1 MKKHGWLGGKG
12 IGLLGL
18 AGGLIGGPSL
28 AGIGSYIG
36 TKGGEAL
43 AGEVDDVRDTDFGV
57 GATEDVNRNIG
68 DYRTNANTMAIGRGI
83 TDAFSAYV
91 APEMLSK
98 ARERI
103 TNLPARQF
111 GIGGDKFANRVTQ
124 ETLSDPRMSWLK
136 AEQGLTESQ
145 ANDLFW
151 SEGASPSPSP
161 AVTPSPSPTVTSSST
176 ISKTPADPVN
186 QRAIIS
192 QHLNNQPVLTPVN
205 PTAPVQPNVLT
216 QAMQPPYKQD
226 RTTYRSPDSIRME
239 QWKNLLLKNNNL
251 AQQLVGGNK

>member
-1 MKKHGWLGGKG
+1 
-12 IGLLGL
+12 
-18 AGGLIGGPSL
+18 
-28 AGIGSYIG
+28 
-36 TKGGEAL
+36 
-43 AGEVDDVRDTDFGV
+43 
-57 GATEDVNRNIG
+57 
-68 DYRTNANTMAIGRGI
+68 MAIGRGI

-239 QWKNLLLKNNNL
+239 QWKNLLLKNGNPTNL
-251 AQQLVGGNK
+251 SSQKLVKAMQQHAINIIIDLHDGKEWEEVMTCDFSYDYVKINAEYTT